1 MRFFSTMGVLFYTLV
16 LSLLGGLIIGFSSH
30 LVPLEDITGILNTAY
45 SDFNLRVI
53 VGLTGLLLIFIS
65 LSFARLMLGK
75 IQKEKTIAFNNPSG
89 QVSVSLSA
97 VEDLV
102 RRLSLQMNEC
112 KDVRPDVIVNKK
124 GILIDLRIVLR
135 SETNIP
141 DLTLRLQELI
151 KSKVQE
157 ILGVEE
163 EIRVRIHISKIISRK
178 EEKRHPKE
186 EEKPETEEHQPSIPF
201 QGYGRT

>member
-1 MRFFSTMGVLFYTLV
+1 MRFFSTLGVLFYTLA
-16 LSLLGGLIIGFSSH
+16 LSILGGLFIGFSLH
-30 LVPLEDITGILNTAY
+30 LVQLQDIFGILDTAY
-45 SDFNLRVI
+45 VDVNLRIIVGI
-53 VGLTGLLLIFIS
+53 VGLLFIFIS

-124 GILIDLRIVLR
+124 GIQIDLRIVLR

-163 EIRVRIHISKIISRK
+163 EISVRIHISKIITK
-178 EEKRHPKE
+178 EEKKYPQE
-186 EEKPETEEHQPSIPF
+186 EEKVETEQKPNIPF
-201 QGYGRT
+201 RGYGRR